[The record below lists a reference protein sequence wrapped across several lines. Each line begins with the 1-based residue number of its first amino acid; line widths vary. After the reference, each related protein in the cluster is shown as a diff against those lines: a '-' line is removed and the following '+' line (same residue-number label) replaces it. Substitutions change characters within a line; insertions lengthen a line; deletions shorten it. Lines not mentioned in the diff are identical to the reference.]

1 MKKNADQKNDVH
13 DWACAPTDRG
23 RHCPRRRWLD
33 RPASFYASSPEHL
46 LICQSAAEAGPSTNF
61 TVRYYSTF
69 LPLNKHA
76 EVSSWSLRCGS
87 SSILSAFGVC
97 CGLLIWSSA
106 TECWRAPCFFFF
118 PYLWH
123 EQTERFAAPD
133 SRVKSRY
140 DSLRRFSFSYNDH
153 QLDRNACGTNG
164 CSCCWWSWCRSCR
177 VTVWSAA
184 SAAKMI
190 LMDMRYEVPASR
202 VHSCLSR

>member
-1 MKKNADQKNDVH
+1 MKKRKKKQTEKNYMH

-76 EVSSWSLRCGS
+76 EVSCWSLRCGS
-87 SSILSAFGVC
+87 SSILSAFGVS

-118 PYLWH
+118 FFPPLILCTSKRRGLRH
-123 EQTERFAAPD
+123 LAAQWNRD
-133 SRVKSRY
+133 MTVCVVF
-140 DSLRRFSFSYNDH
+140 LFFFSFAYNAC

-164 CSCCWWSWCRSCR
+164 LQLLL
-177 VTVWSAA
+177 VE
-184 SAAKMI
+184 
-190 LMDMRYEVPASR
+190 LVPQLQSYR
-202 VHSCLSR
+202 LVSSISS